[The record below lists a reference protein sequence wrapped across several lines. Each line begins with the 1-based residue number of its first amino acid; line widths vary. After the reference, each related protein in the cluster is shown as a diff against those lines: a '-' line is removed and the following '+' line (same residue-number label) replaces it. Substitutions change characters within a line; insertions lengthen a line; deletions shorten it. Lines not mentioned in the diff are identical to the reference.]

1 MNSDAS
7 AKGREGQH
15 VEVVAVLATT
25 SALDCARARLSASS
39 SLPEDVM
46 KGAMCAPEAAAGAA
60 ASGCSKL
67 SVMLILFIK
76 FLMQRLRVRR

>member
-1 MNSDAS
+1 
-7 AKGREGQH
+7 
-15 VEVVAVLATT
+15 
-25 SALDCARARLSASS
+25 
-39 SLPEDVM
+39 M